1 MKNEHQKLGV
11 HARITL
17 QNFKK
22 ILLIQIVTLLV
33 IAAFAAL
40 HSLVAAY
47 SALCGGVIFLLPSY
61 AYARRAWLKSGS
73 QDTAGNAI
81 RQLYASE
88 IWKMA
93 MTIGLFAA
101 VFALIQP
108 LNPFSLFGTYIGL
121 QLVGFVVQLQ
131 LKNRFLKL

>member
-11 HARITL
+11 HARVAL

-22 ILLIQIVTLLV
+22 ILLIQIVILFV
-33 IAAFAAL
+33 IAIAASL
-40 HSLVAAY
+40 HSLVAGY

-61 AYARRAWLKSGS
+61 VYARRAWLKSER

-108 LNPFSLFGTYIGL
+108 LNPFSLFSTYIGL
-121 QLVGFVVQLQ
+121 QLVALIAQLQ